1 MVEFLSVIE
10 YDVGSNPIVLVSS
23 TDISFPIQS
32 LLALWVNLSRLII
45 MINTQFNLF

>member
-23 TDISFPIQS
+23 TDISLPFKSIGFIGTLEQ
-32 LLALWVNLSRLII
+32 VNHYD
-45 MINTQFNLF
+45 